1 MEAVPCPLVLKHKG
15 SLDEDECQETGGL
28 CPDLR
33 KPAAGCAHIKAL
45 KGPGKP
51 DVFVWVLGGG
61 GREENGECVVSLD
74 AISHAERS
82 VGSACLLLEWW
93 WVPIFSMGRAQKTA
107 F

>member
-51 DVFVWVLGGG
+51 DVFVWVGGG

-74 AISHAERS
+74 ATYREQVS
-82 VGSACLLLEWW
+82 W
-93 WVPIFSMGRAQKTA
+93 
-107 F
+107 